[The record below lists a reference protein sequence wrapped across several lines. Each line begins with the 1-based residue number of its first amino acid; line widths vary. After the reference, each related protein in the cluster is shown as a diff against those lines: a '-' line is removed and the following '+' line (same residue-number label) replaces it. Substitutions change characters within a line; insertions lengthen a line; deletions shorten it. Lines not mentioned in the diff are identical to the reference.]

1 MTYISDRIK
10 TYRTGGSFRT
20 KPTKPKGLYISSII
34 LTNMSYK
41 AINMDNAP
49 WLKFKKLCTL
59 NETTMKEQITGF
71 IERYNK
77 KHGGLIK

>member
-1 MTYISDRIK
+1 
-10 TYRTGGSFRT
+10 
-20 KPTKPKGLYISSII
+20 
-34 LTNMSYK
+34 MSYK